1 MTGLSS
7 VASCTATFKSF
18 TVYPCRLHGM
28 ELLRCRYWN
37 DPEVL
42 KKLGSAMGDSMEGFP
57 GMGAGQMPPGFP
69 GAVENGTAAAAAKE
83 ADGNGDA
90 DGEAEE
96 PTVHSAASTGVLQP
110 SCPGHVVAAHPRT
123 GTSRVQYCKPLQQC
137 GAHRGCWRTGKLTN
151 TLV

>member
-1 MTGLSS
+1 L
-7 VASCTATFKSF
+7 F
-18 TVYPCRLHGM
+18 Y
-28 ELLRCRYWN
+28 RYWN

-83 ADGNGDA
+83 ADGDGDA

-96 PTVHSAASTGVLQP
+96 PTVHSAASTGALQP
-110 SCPGHVVAAHPRT
+110 SRTGHVVAAHPRT
-123 GTSRVQYCKPLQQC
+123 GTSRAQCCKLLQQC
-137 GAHRGCWRTGKLTN
+137 GAITGDAGGQ
-151 TLV
+151 VH